1 MQIKNKNYVY
11 ILFINNFI
19 IILPNYKCEE
29 LFKNTFKYFIL
40 FINYLKTY
48 WRKLGTHVLFNL
60 RI

>member
-48 WRKLGTHVLFNL
+48 
-60 RI
+60 